1 MICMFVLLGVFFFSS
16 RRRHTRC
23 ALVTG
28 VQTCALPICRGTGT
42 NLMRVLVTGIA
53 GDIGN
58 GIGRILKEHDSVEFL
73 LGCDIHGEHAGKR
86 IFDDC
91 EIVPRASSDGYIGA
105 LRRLKDKA
113 RMDAIIPT
121 SEPALRLLRD
131 RKRTRLNSSH
141 SCAYRFLYSA

>member
-1 MICMFVLLGVFFFSS
+1 MPAPAPGNTISS
-16 RRRHTRC
+16 
-23 ALVTG
+23 
-28 VQTCALPICRGTGT
+28 RGTGT

-113 RMDAIIPT
+113 RLDAIIPK
-121 SEPALRLLRD
+121 SEPELRLFSRLADGVEVDD
-131 RKRTRLNSSH
+131 RSEERRVGKECVSTCRSRWSTYH
-141 SCAYRFLYSA
+141 